1 MSSSIVLSHIFQATL
16 IMTTTAESTSARQ
29 RKQLYSRQLAAHTQ
43 EQWRTA
49 YKIYMARNLARRKD
63 SLPNLGGLS
72 LQVRRRNSELLRQDS
87 ASMEVEQVS

>member
-1 MSSSIVLSHIFQATL
+1 
-16 IMTTTAESTSARQ
+16 MTTKAGDTSARQ

-63 SLPNLGGLS
+63 SLPNLSELS
-72 LQVRRRNSELLRQDS
+72 LEVKRCNSEMVRHDS
-87 ASMEVEQVS
+87 STMEVDQVA